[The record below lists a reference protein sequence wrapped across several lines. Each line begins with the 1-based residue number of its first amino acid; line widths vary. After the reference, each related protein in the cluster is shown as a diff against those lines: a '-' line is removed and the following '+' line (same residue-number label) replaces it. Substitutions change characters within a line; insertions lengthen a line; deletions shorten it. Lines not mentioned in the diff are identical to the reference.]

1 MIYQRPSVGAL
12 QQWADEV
19 GDQAY
24 SWGNFLPYYKKSV
37 TFTPPTSKRGPD
49 AEAKYNAAAF
59 DSKGGPLQV
68 SYPSFAQPFSS
79 QLIPHLPRIPMC

>member
-19 GDQAY
+19 GDQVY
-24 SWGNFLPYYKKSV
+24 SWANFLPYYKKSV
-37 TFTPPTSKRGPD
+37 DFTPPTSKRGAD

-59 DSKGGPLQV
+59 DTNGGPLQV

-79 QLIPHLPRIPMC
+79 QLTPQSIRISVC